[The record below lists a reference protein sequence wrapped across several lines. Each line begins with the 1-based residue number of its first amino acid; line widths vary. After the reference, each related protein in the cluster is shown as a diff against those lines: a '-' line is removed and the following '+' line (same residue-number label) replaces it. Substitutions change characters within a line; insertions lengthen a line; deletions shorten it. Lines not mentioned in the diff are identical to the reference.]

1 MLSIVRNV
9 KNITT
14 SFLMIF
20 YGDYGSGRVGMEI
33 MKMGEV
39 TLKGSASYSKDSTRG
54 RGGADDIRWRGPRP
68 KSYFPTEETAVSANI
83 YNAQIF
89 SSAILRQ
96 QELHETLL
104 KSDCNSSYLI
114 YWQLKIIQ
122 WECNGKQSQT
132 QGEDGVAKMGMGWQR
147 WGTRVAKMG
156 YPGG

>member
-1 MLSIVRNV
+1 M
-9 KNITT
+9 
-14 SFLMIF
+14 
-20 YGDYGSGRVGMEI
+20 
-33 MKMGEV
+33 
-39 TLKGSASYSKDSTRG
+39 
-54 RGGADDIRWRGPRP
+54 
-68 KSYFPTEETAVSANI
+68 SANI

-132 QGEDGVAKMGMGWQR
+132 QGKDGVAKMGAGWKDGVPGWQR

>member
-1 MLSIVRNV
+1 M
-9 KNITT
+9 
-14 SFLMIF
+14 
-20 YGDYGSGRVGMEI
+20 
-33 MKMGEV
+33 
-39 TLKGSASYSKDSTRG
+39 
-54 RGGADDIRWRGPRP
+54 
-68 KSYFPTEETAVSANI
+68 SANI

-132 QGEDGVAKMGMGWQR
+132 QSEERVAKMEMGWLRWGTRVAKMGYPGGKEGVPGWQR